1 MTKTLEMIFKNAS
14 GSEVT
19 LRLAEP
25 KDGLTLAEAMTVMQ
39 AIVTK
44 NIFYNKGGDL
54 VQGITARISS
64 KDAVELV

>member
-1 MTKTLEMIFKNAS
+1 VTKTLEMIFKNAR

-44 NIFYNKGGDL
+44 NIFYNEGGDL
-54 VQGITARISS
+54 VQAITARIST
-64 KDAVELV
+64 KNAVELV

>member
-14 GSEVT
+14 GNEVT
-19 LRLAEP
+19 LRLADP
-25 KDGLTLAEAMTVMQ
+25 KDGLTLAEAMAVMQ
-39 AIVTK
+39 TIVTK

-54 VQGITARISS
+54 VQAVTARISS